1 MAAVSGGEASDPR
14 SGDHLRE
21 ALVRDRVDQAAKR
34 AGGNLKWGID
44 PPEVLPA
51 WIAEHDLG
59 PPPVVRD
66 ALRRLADLPDV
77 GYSRRVGDLA
87 GAFADWCEIRHHWR
101 PDPALVVPT
110 ADVLQ
115 GIWAVVAAFSE
126 PGEGVVTTPPVY
138 PYFHDVAPS
147 LGRRSLEVPL
157 RHDADGWRLELD
169 DLAALLEREPA
180 ARILLLCSP
189 HNPTGHLYS
198 REDLQ
203 AMVEL
208 TRRHDVILVSDEI
221 HFDLVYPGGGHHPT
235 LALPGAAEHTVA
247 LYSAGKAFAIS
258 GLRAA
263 VAVFGSED
271 LRARFELAMPAHL
284 LGGVGRAGV
293 EAAMVAWRHGAG
305 WLDELVALFD
315 RHRRLVVDVLGS
327 ELPAIGCHLPASTFL
342 AWLDVSAFDLGPDP
356 AARIR
361 AMAGVRTSEGH
372 EFGTG
377 GEGYVRLNFGTSTAL
392 LTEILDRLV
401 GSLRPRGGAALAG

>member
-1 MAAVSGGEASDPR
+1 MTDG
-14 SGDHLRE
+14 
-21 ALVRDRVDQAAKR
+21 VDEVAKR

-44 PPEVLPA
+44 PPGVLPA

-66 ALRRLADLPDV
+66 ALRRIADLGDV
-77 GYSRRVGDLA
+77 GYSRRANELGP
-87 GAFADWCEIRHHWR
+87 AFADWAEVRHGWR
-101 PDPALVVPT
+101 PDPDLVVPT

-126 PGEGVVTTPPVY
+126 PGEGVITTPPVY

-147 LGRRSLEVPL
+147 LRRRSLECPL
-157 RHDADGWRLELD
+157 RHDADGWRLDLD

-198 REDLQ
+198 RDDLQ
-203 AMVEL
+203 AIVEL

-221 HFDLVYPGGGHHPT
+221 HFDLVHPGARHCPT
-235 LALPGAAEHTVA
+235 LALPDAAAHTVA

-263 VAVFGSED
+263 IAVFAGEELHD
-271 LRARFELAMPAHL
+271 RFNEAMPAHL

-293 EAAMVAWRHGAG
+293 EAAIAAWRHGAG

-315 RHRRLVVDVLGS
+315 RHRRMVVDVLAA
-327 ELPAIGCHLPASTFL
+327 ELPAVGCHLPDSTFL
-342 AWLDVSAFDLGPDP
+342 AWLDLSAFDLGPDP
-356 AARIR
+356 AARLVEQ
-361 AMAGVRTSEGH
+361 AQVRTSEGH

-377 GEGYVRLNFGTSTAL
+377 GEGHVRLNFGTSTTL
-392 LTEILDRLV
+392 LEEMLGRLV
-401 GSLRPRGGAALAG
+401 GALRG

>member
-1 MAAVSGGEASDPR
+1 MAGVRGGEESDAHGGGDSPR
-14 SGDHLRE
+14 
-21 ALVRDRVDQAAKR
+21 ALVSDHVDQVAKR

-44 PPEVLPA
+44 PQGVLPA

-66 ALRRLADLPDV
+66 ALRRLVDLPDV
-77 GYSRRVGDLA
+77 GYSRRAGDLG
-87 GAFADWCEIRHHWR
+87 GAFADWCEVRHDWR
-101 PDPALVVPT
+101 PDPGLVVPT

-126 PGEGVVTTPPVY
+126 PGEGVITTPPVY

-147 LGRRSLEVPL
+147 LARRSMECPL
-157 RHDADGWRLELD
+157 RHDADGWRLDLD
-169 DLAALLEREPA
+169 DLATLLEREPA

-198 REDLQ
+198 RDELQ

-208 TRRHDVILVSDEI
+208 TRHHDVILVSDEI
-221 HFDLVYPGGGHHPT
+221 HFDLVYPGGSHYPT
-235 LALPGAAEHTVA
+235 LALRDAAEHTVA

-263 VAVFGSED
+263 VAVFGNED
-271 LRARFELAMPAHL
+271 LRERFESTMPAHL

-293 EAAMVAWRHGAG
+293 EAAIAAWRHGAR
-305 WLDELVALFD
+305 WLDDLMALFD
-315 RHRRLVVDVLGS
+315 RHRRMVTDVLAA
-327 ELPAIGCHLPASTFL
+327 ELPDVGCHLPASTFL
-342 AWLDVSAFDLGPDP
+342 AWLDLSARELGPEP
-356 AARIR
+356 AAVLVGG
-361 AMAGVRTSEGH
+361 AGVRTSEGS

-377 GEGYVRLNFGTSTAL
+377 GEGHVRLNFGTSTSL
-392 LTEILDRLV
+392 LEQMLDRLV
-401 GSLRPRGGAALAG
+401 RALRQ

>member
-1 MAAVSGGEASDPR
+1 MV
-14 SGDHLRE
+14 DH
-21 ALVRDRVDQAAKR
+21 VDEAAKR

-44 PPEVLPA
+44 PPGVLPA

-77 GYSRRVGDLA
+77 GYSRRANELGHV
-87 GAFADWCEIRHHWR
+87 FADWTEVRHGWR
-101 PDPALVVPT
+101 PDPHLVVPT

-126 PGEGVVTTPPVY
+126 PGEGVITTPPVY

-147 LGRRSLEVPL
+147 LRRRSLECPL
-157 RHDADGWRLELD
+157 RHDADGWRLDLD
-169 DLAALLEREPA
+169 DLATLLEREPA

-198 REDLQ
+198 RDELQ

-221 HFDLVYPGGGHHPT
+221 HFDLVYPPGRHYPT
-235 LALPGAAEHTVA
+235 LALPDAAPHTVA

-263 VAVFGSED
+263 IAVFASTE
-271 LRARFELAMPAHL
+271 LHERFNAAMPAHL

-293 EAAMVAWRHGAG
+293 EAAITAWRHGAD
-305 WLDELVALFD
+305 WLDELLALFD
-315 RHRRLVVDVLGS
+315 RHRQLIVDVLAT
-327 ELPAIGCHLPASTFL
+327 ELPAAGCHLPASTFL
-342 AWLDVSAFDLGPDP
+342 AWLDLAAFELGPEP
-356 AARIR
+356 AARLVET
-361 AMAGVRTSEGH
+361 AQVRTSEGY

-377 GEGYVRLNFGTSTAL
+377 GVGHVRLNFGTSTVL
-392 LTEILDRLV
+392 LEEILDRLV
-401 GSLRPRGGAALAG
+401 RAVRS